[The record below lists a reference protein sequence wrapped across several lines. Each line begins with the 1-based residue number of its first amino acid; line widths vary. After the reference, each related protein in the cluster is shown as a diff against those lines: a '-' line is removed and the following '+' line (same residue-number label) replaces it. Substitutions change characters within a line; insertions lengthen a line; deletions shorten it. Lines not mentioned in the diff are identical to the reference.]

1 MLKDRRLLGLIL
13 VIIILGAGGAYYYT
27 GNGSQS
33 QAQQSQETTMATA
46 QVTRGDLTITADGS
60 GTLVPGT
67 EVALGFPNGGT
78 LSEVVV
84 EVGDHVNAGDV
95 LARVDDSDAQQA
107 VVSAQLQLLN
117 PLIELL
123 TERAAA

>member
-1 MLKDRRLLGLIL
+1 M
-13 VIIILGAGGAYYYT
+13 VIIVLAAGGAYYHF

-33 QAQQSQETTMATA
+33 QAQQSQETAIATA

-60 GTLVPGT
+60 DTLVPGT

-78 LSEVVV
+78 LREVVV

-107 VVSAQLQLLN
+107 VVSAQLQLFN

-123 TERAAA
+123 TDRAAA